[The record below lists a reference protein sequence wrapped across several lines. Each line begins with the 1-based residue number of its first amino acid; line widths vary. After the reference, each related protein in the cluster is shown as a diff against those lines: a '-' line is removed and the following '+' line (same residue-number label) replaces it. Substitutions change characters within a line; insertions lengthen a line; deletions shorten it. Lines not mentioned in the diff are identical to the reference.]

1 MPSTRNADDIRQL
14 AQLAIDLP
22 ALEKYYHPEVA
33 GRKPL
38 CVVQTQVVGDKPGLT
53 KFGQP
58 VRYVTAEDA
67 GGSACVEFS
76 RIDVSGDSATVELV
90 YKVEGIRATAQYRKS
105 GDTWRLESHKLAE
118 K

>member
-1 MPSTRNADDIRQL
+1 MPSTSNADDTRKL

-38 CVVQTQVVGDKPGLT
+38 CVVESQVIGDKPALT

-58 VRYVTAEDA
+58 VRYVSAAEAA
-67 GGSACVEFS
+67 GAACIEFT
-76 RIDVSGDSATVELV
+76 RIDVTGDSATVDV
-90 YKVEGIRATAQYRKS
+90 AYKVEGIRATAQYRKS
-105 GDTWRLESHKLAE
+105 GESWRLEHHKLTE